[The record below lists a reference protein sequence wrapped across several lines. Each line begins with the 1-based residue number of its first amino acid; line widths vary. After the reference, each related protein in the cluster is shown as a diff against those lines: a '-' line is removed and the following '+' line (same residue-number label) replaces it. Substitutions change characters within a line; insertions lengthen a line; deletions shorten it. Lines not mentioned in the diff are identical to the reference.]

1 MPTGDER
8 VPLTALHWGS
18 TPGRGRNLPGVA
30 GCRRAPARGDRAD
43 RLEPD
48 RRQGSLLER
57 LAPFSG
63 RRSWGTLAVM
73 AGSPCPRSSSSV
85 SCSGC
90 CRRCAVTD
98 GSASGRC
105 CCWRQRRV
113 ASRRLPASSR
123 RSRDRAQTGL
133 PLPPRLLEVVPA
145 GGRDPGDSGEARGED
160 PAEEGDGVGP
170 GVSNAADGPIADNK
184 RRFWGEARVTSTP
197 ESNVRLFCLRL
208 GRTLL
213 SGRSPCSTCC

>member
-1 MPTGDER
+1 VPTGNER

-18 TPGRGRNLPGVA
+18 TPGSGRNLPGVA

-57 LAPFSG
+57 VAPFSG
-63 RRSWGTLAVM
+63 RRLGNV
-73 AGSPCPRSSSSV
+73 
-85 SCSGC
+85 
-90 CRRCAVTD
+90 
-98 GSASGRC
+98 GRC
-105 CCWRQRRV
+105 HGRFPVPSLIIVGLLLGLLPALRRDRRLGLGAV
-113 ASRRLPASSR
+113 LLLAAAPRRLPASSR

-170 GVSNAADGPIADNK
+170 GVSNAADGPIADISGVSGA
-184 RRFWGEARVTSTP
+184 RRG
-197 ESNVRLFCLRL
+197 
-208 GRTLL
+208 
-213 SGRSPCSTCC
+213 

>member
-1 MPTGDER
+1 VPTGDER

-57 LAPFSG
+57 VAPFSG
-63 RRSWGTLAVM
+63 RRSWGTLAAVM

-113 ASRRLPASSR
+113 ASRPARGVHGTGRRRGYRYRHVSSR
-123 RSRDRAQTGL
+123 LSRQ
-133 PLPPRLLEVVPA
+133 EVVTQA
-145 GGRDPGDSGEARGED
+145 IQEKLGGKTQPRTGGVERCRWADSGY
-160 PAEEGDGVGP
+160 
-170 GVSNAADGPIADNK
+170 K